1 MSSAATAVIDLNAL
15 QHNLTRVRAAAPA
28 ARVMA
33 VIKANGYGHG
43 LIRIARA
50 LQQADALGVASLAE
64 GIALRDAGIEQPV
77 LLLEGVSEAAE
88 LSLAARQRLSLMVH
102 HASQIELL
110 EKTALDD
117 RLDVW
122 LKVDTGMHR
131 LGIPTDAFPAA
142 WQRLQACACVA
153 DPVRLLTHLACADDR
168 GSDMTPR
175 QLALFAE
182 TIRGCDAEC
191 SAANSAGV
199 LGWPDSHYHW
209 VRPGIMLY
217 GASPFIGDAGQ
228 DHDLQPVMTLRTR
241 LIAINRFRKGDSI
254 GYGATWR
261 CPEDM
266 PVGVAAIGYGDG
278 YPRHAGTGTPVL
290 VNGQRAPLVGRVS
303 MDMICIDLRSVPTAA
318 IGDEVELW
326 GDHLPVEEIARC
338 AGTIAYELL
347 CGITMRV
354 DIIER
359 A

>member
-1 MSSAATAVIDLNAL
+1 MSSAATAVINLSAL

-50 LQQADALGVASLAE
+50 LQQVDALGVASLAE
-64 GIALRDAGIEQPV
+64 GIALRGAGIEKPV
-77 LLLEGVSEAAE
+77 LLLKGVSEPAE

-110 EKTALDD
+110 ENASVDEPI
-117 RLDVW
+117 DVW

-131 LGIPTDAFPAA
+131 LGIPSDAFHAA
-142 WQRLQACACVA
+142 WQRLQSCVCVA
-153 DPVRLLTHLACADDR
+153 GPVKLLTHLACADDR
-168 GSDMTPR
+168 GSDMTSR

-182 TIRGCDAEC
+182 TIRESDAEC
-191 SAANSAGV
+191 SVANSAGV
-199 LGWPDSHYHW
+199 LGWPDSHYQW

-217 GASPFIGDAGQ
+217 GASPFIDDVGR

-254 GYGATWR
+254 GYGASWQ

-278 YPRHAGTGTPVL
+278 YPRHAGAGTPVL

-303 MDMICIDLRSVPTAA
+303 MDMICIDLRSVPGAD

-326 GDHLPVEEIARC
+326 GDHLPVEEVARC
-338 AGTIAYELL
+338 AGTIAYDLL
-347 CGITMRV
+347 CGITTRV

-359 A
+359 T